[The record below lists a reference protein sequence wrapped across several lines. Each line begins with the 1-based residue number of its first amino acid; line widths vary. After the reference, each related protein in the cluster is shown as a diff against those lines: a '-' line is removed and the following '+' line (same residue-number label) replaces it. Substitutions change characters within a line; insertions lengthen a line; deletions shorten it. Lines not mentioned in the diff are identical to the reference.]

1 MWALRRF
8 GIRQVDSVIAR
19 AALVR
24 DEADV
29 PPEWGLDVEAVT
41 DAQVNPNAPT
51 AYPYIRL
58 WDVGPTGQSVWLPAA
73 AFTSLLPQLVA
84 LHAVCQPNT
93 VAVVCFHALPTR
105 CELVLL
111 RTALLQKVSCSNM
124 L

>member
-8 GIRQVDSVIAR
+8 GIRQVDSVMAR

-41 DAQVNPNAPT
+41 DAQVNRNAPT
-51 AYPYIRL
+51 AYPCIRL
-58 WDVGPTGQSVWLPAA
+58 WSVGPTQQSVWLPAA
-73 AFTSLLPQLVA
+73 AFRWL
-84 LHAVCQPNT
+84 
-93 VAVVCFHALPTR
+93 
-105 CELVLL
+105 
-111 RTALLQKVSCSNM
+111 M